1 MIGHRFT
8 DFVPDENNKG
18 GFEDLLKVFMQLV
31 TITSGD
37 VSEALNWMNEL
48 DRQYNLTGEEYG
60 MGNFIDDLKEKGFK
74 SNYKWKLKKNRQ
86 KLGD

>member
-8 DFVPDENNKG
+8 DFIPDENNKG

-60 MGNFIDDLKEKGFK
+60 MGDFIDELKEKGF
-74 SNYKWKLKKNRQ
+74 YKRERGWKNFQLDCQ
-86 KLGD
+86 K

>member
-8 DFVPDENNKG
+8 NFIPDENNNG
-18 GFEDLLKVFMQLV
+18 GFENLLKVFLQIV

-48 DRQYNLTGEEYG
+48 DRQYNLTDEEYG
-60 MGNFIDDLKEKGFK
+60 MGDFIDELKEKGFIK
-74 SNYKWKLKKNRQ
+74 ENEDGSKYQSDCQ
-86 KLGD
+86 K

>member
-8 DFVPDENNKG
+8 DFIPNN
-18 GFEDLLKVFMQLV
+18 EDGESFDNLLKIFLQLV

-48 DRQYNLTGEEYG
+48 DRQYNITDDEYG
-60 MGNFIDDLKEKGFK
+60 MGDFIDDLKKEG
-74 SNYKWKLKKNRQ
+74 
-86 KLGD
+86 